1 MYRRILIPTDG
12 SACSQLALDHGVRL
26 AKEQQ
31 AEVRIVHVLD
41 LQPLYESEML
51 DVEPIVDAWRRSA
64 EAVVARAAEAA
75 ARSGIRAE
83 HTVLEALRQRVADV
97 IVEESKR
104 WQADLIVLG
113 THGRH
118 GLQHALLGSVAE
130 GVVRTTTVPVLLI
143 RGA

>member
-12 SACSQLALDHGVRL
+12 SGCSQLAVEHGLRL

-41 LQPLYESEML
+41 LQPLYASEML
-51 DVEPIVDAWRRSA
+51 DVEPIADAWRRAA
-64 EAVVARAAEAA
+64 ETVVAGAAEAA
-75 ARSGIRAE
+75 AQAGVREE
-83 HTVLEALRQRVADV
+83 HAVLEALRHRVADV
-97 IVEESKR
+97 IVDESKR
-104 WQADLIVLG
+104 WQADLIVIG
-113 THGRH
+113 THGRR
-118 GLQHALLGSVAE
+118 GLHHVLLGSVAE

>member
-1 MYRRILIPTDG
+1 MYRRILIPMDG

-41 LQPLYESEML
+41 LQPLHESEML
-51 DVEPIVDAWRRSA
+51 DVEPIADAWRRAA
-64 EAVVARAAEAA
+64 EGVVARAAEAA

-83 HTVLEALRQRVADV
+83 RAILEALRQRVADV

-104 WQADLIVLG
+104 WQADLIVIG
-113 THGRH
+113 THGRR
-118 GLQHALLGSVAE
+118 GLPHVLLGSAAE

>member
-12 SACSQLALDHGVRL
+12 SACSQLALEHALGL

-41 LQPLYESEML
+41 LQPLYTSEAL

-64 EAVVARAAEAA
+64 EAVVTEAAAAA
-75 ARSGIRAE
+75 ARSGVHAE
-83 HTVLEALRQRVADV
+83 HAVLEALGHRVADV
-97 IVEESKR
+97 IVDESKR
-104 WQADLIVLG
+104 WQADLIVIG
-113 THGRH
+113 THGRR
-118 GLQHALLGSVAE
+118 GLHHVLLGSVAE

-143 RGA
+143 RGR